1 MANPSSGACVMAVE
15 IIPVWKRVDP
25 ELQAELT
32 RYWIENGA
40 MLDPSKAAE
49 RAPEVVCIAR
59 EEGRLVGVTT
69 AYPRIVPMLR
79 QPMYYYRNYIAPDYR
94 SAGLSIPF
102 INASFD
108 EIERQE
114 AAKEKALCIGVILSI
129 ENQRLVKHYDQAR
142 WWQSGFVYAGISRDN
157 AQLRVKYFEGARLR
171 PPAQLKPRA
180 KAPAGA

>member
-1 MANPSSGACVMAVE
+1 MAVE
-15 IIPVWKRVDP
+15 IIPVWNKVDKAL
-25 ELQAELT
+25 EAELT
-32 RYWIENGA
+32 RFWIDHKA
-40 MLDPSKAAE
+40 MLDESKASE
-49 RAPEVVCIAR
+49 RAAQVVCIAR
-59 EEGRLVGVTT
+59 DGDKLVGVST

-79 QPMYYYRNYIAPDYR
+79 QPMYYYRNYISPDYR

-102 INASFD
+102 INQSFA

-114 AAKEKALCIGVILSI
+114 AAKGQALCIGVILSI

-157 AQLRVKYFEGARLR
+157 TQLRVKYFEGARLR

-180 KAPAGA
+180 KAPAQA

>member
-1 MANPSSGACVMAVE
+1 MDTPIPGVRGMAVE
-15 IIPVWKRVDP
+15 IIPVWNKVGP
-25 ELQAELT
+25 ELQAELA
-32 RYWIENGA
+32 RFWIDHKA
-40 MLDPSKAAE
+40 MLDESKAAE
-49 RAPEVVCIAR
+49 RAAQVVCIAR
-59 EEGRLVGVTT
+59 DGDKLVGVST
-69 AYPRIVPMLR
+69 AYPRIVPLLR
-79 QPMYYYRNYIAPDYR
+79 QPMYYYRNYISPAYR

-102 INASFD
+102 INQSFD

-180 KAPAGA
+180 KAAAQA